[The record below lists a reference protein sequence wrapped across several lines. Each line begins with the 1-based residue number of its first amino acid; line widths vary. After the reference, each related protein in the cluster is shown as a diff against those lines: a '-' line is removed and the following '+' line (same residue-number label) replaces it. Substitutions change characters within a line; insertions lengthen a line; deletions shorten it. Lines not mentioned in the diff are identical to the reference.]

1 MPIEFDNDGR
11 RAPLQRELPG
21 WTLDDRTVTW
31 LWMVLRDMDQ
41 KQRLGLRGLSAGE
54 FDTKAMYVDMAH
66 ALLRLKLADA
76 LHDQK
81 TMQFLPSEDL
91 KWIWKDR
98 RLINWLMHEVERM
111 YRVPKSSY
119 PPNLDQKN
127 TIIALIDFRE
137 ASISQKRRD
146 LDRLKESWNRH
157 IQLDNYYSWFREGNE
172 KKKCEAAWDW
182 YQREHASH
190 FRTTLKFSKLDD
202 ILFSLDSLE
211 FNREARQFHIES
223 IKKELKRQQA
233 RSNLEGKKQTNFA
246 LPEEVRRQL
255 DELVEQH
262 GLTKKQII
270 ELLIRDAAENGLPD
284 GNRHNRSAL
293 HRNSHPPVSS
303 TESIEDR
310 PPESQQTPPLK
321 SNGDSSE

>member
-1 MPIEFDNDGR
+1 MAIEFDNDDR

-41 KQRLGLRGLSAGE
+41 HQRLGLRGLSADE
-54 FDTKAMYVDMAH
+54 FGTKAMYLDMAE
-66 ALLRLKLADA
+66 AILRVGRANELR
-76 LHDQK
+76 DQK

-119 PPNLDQKN
+119 PPNLDQKS

-137 ASISQKRRD
+137 ASISEKR
-146 LDRLKESWNRH
+146 LDFERLKERWNRH

-182 YQREHASH
+182 YQKEHASH

-211 FNREARQFHIES
+211 FSREARQFHIES

-246 LPEEVRRQL
+246 LPEDVRRQL
-255 DELVEQH
+255 DELVEKY

-270 ELLIRDAAENGLPD
+270 ERLIKNAAANGLP
-284 GNRHNRSAL
+284 
-293 HRNSHPPVSS
+293 
-303 TESIEDR
+303 
-310 PPESQQTPPLK
+310 
-321 SNGDSSE
+321 NGDENNHPAQANLI